1 VLVHLTYRVMS
12 TQTVLFAEDVEV
24 NTPALRGRTEVE
36 IEFII
41 SQYISDWAAR
51 HEWYNPSVH
60 SVAWLSIDQKG
71 NGLSFVPS
79 EPRDDGY

>member
-1 VLVHLTYRVMS
+1 MS
-12 TQTVLFAEDVEV
+12 SHTVLFAEDVEV
-24 NTPALRGRTEVE
+24 NTPALRGRAEAE

-41 SQYISDWAAR
+41 SLYISDWAKR
-51 HEWYNPSVH
+51 HQWYNPSVH
-60 SVAWLSIDQKG
+60 TVEWLSMDQKG